1 MPNPSTGEQTSV
13 RLTPGSQVGFRLRT
27 IPPYE
32 FQLRAPQAT
41 SLDALEQT
49 LEVSADCRYLPAE
62 VPCHVTWLIKLEGDP
77 LVRRVPDSATL
88 KVTNGREGKLE
99 LTADALF
106 LGLVGKGKVGLEV
119 EPLLAHCP
127 SSELAPSSISFDNQ
141 ASITV
146 SPLQKSYKIGTLVNL
161 TPKTSG
167 LFSGKKLKL
176 ELYESD
182 EGEAKLGTYVPHEV
196 EWGAAERGPKKWRI
210 GCVDSDTDDPRFD
223 YREVGEKGSLEWGY
237 SLLSEFTRGEVK
249 VFDVVDENPRLLPK
263 VERPTLVEFAWAEEA
278 SLLGTKI
285 VVRGKVTGF
294 DPALEVPFALTM
306 CRGDKTYT
314 LNVELG
320 PEGTFEVDVCTL
332 WPWDSTKGQNLSAH
346 LRCKSIGKTEPFS
359 AVIDYDPGKFG
370 PIQPPRK
377 DGGVRGPDDLTVDH
391 LVQIVA
397 HKVSDAKVR
406 PHAKDLLPGI
416 KEVMK
421 EHAINTPLRMA
432 HFLAQTAHEGGSYM
446 RMTEMGGDSY
456 FDKYEFASR
465 LGNTEKGDGLRF
477 KGRGL
482 IQLTGRHN
490 YTEFGKSVGEDFT
503 TEPNNEKLAEHPWCS
518 KAAGWY
524 WSRRK
529 LNGYADAD
537 DVTTLTKR
545 INGGDN
551 GLPDRQ
557 KLTKRAKEILGAR
570 SAMPSGFDIAPSVS
584 TAAGSGSTG
593 ASHGESS
600 GAPWMVYAKQE
611 LEKKVKEVKG
621 STHSPDV
628 LKYFNTTSYDPAN
641 DEEPWCSAF
650 ANWCVV
656 SAGIETPNSA
666 RAIDWKRAWGKGKDL
681 GKPAY
686 GALMIFHWHQTEA
699 TCKAKNCSKKNKWPS
714 PGCTKG
720 HVGFVVGKTS
730 SGKMVVLGGNQDDSV
745 KLSAYGTSCAIAY
758 MVPQDYEVAESD
770 YELRV
775 YSDTEIKEGTF
786 EGTR

>member
-1 MPNPSTGEQTSV
+1 MANEQTSV
-13 RLTPGSQVGFRLRT
+13 KLTPGSQVGFRLRT

-32 FQLRAPQAT
+32 FALRAPAAT
-41 SLDALEQT
+41 KLDALEQV
-49 LEVSADCRYLPAE
+49 LEIEADCRYLPAE
-62 VPCHVTWLIKLEGDP
+62 VPCHVTWLIQLEGDP
-77 LVRRVPDSATL
+77 VVRRVPDSGTL
-88 KVTNGREGKLE
+88 KVSDGQGKLE
-99 LTADALF
+99 LIADALF

-119 EPLLAHCP
+119 EPHLAHCP
-127 SSELAPSSISFDNQ
+127 DSKLAPSTISFDNQ

-146 SPLQKSYKIGTLVNL
+146 APQQKSYKIGSLVTL
-161 TPKTSG
+161 TPHTSG
-167 LFSGKKLKL
+167 LFAGKPLQL

-182 EGEAKLGTYVPHEV
+182 EGEAKLGKHVPHEL
-196 EWGAAERGPKKWRI
+196 EWGAQERGAKKWRI
-210 GCVDSDTDDPRFD
+210 GCVDTDPEDPRFD

-237 SLLSEFTRGEVK
+237 RLLAEFTRQGIKE
-249 VFDVVDENPRLLPK
+249 FDTVDEDPAFLPQ
-263 VERPTLVEFAWAEEA
+263 VERPTLVEFGWAEEA
-278 SLLGTKI
+278 ALLGTKI

-294 DPALEVPFALTM
+294 DAALEVPFALTM

-314 LNVELG
+314 ASVETG
-320 PEGTFEVDVCTL
+320 PEGTFEVEVCTL
-332 WPWDSTKGQNLSAH
+332 WPWDSTKGQELAAH
-346 LRCKSIGKTEPFS
+346 LRCKAIGKTEPFS
-359 AVIDYDPGKFG
+359 AAIDYDPSKFG

-397 HKVSDAKVR
+397 HKVKADKVR

-421 EHAINTPLRMA
+421 EYEINTPLRMA
-432 HFLAQTAHEGGSYM
+432 HFLAQTAHESGSYM
-446 RMTEMGGDSY
+446 RLTEMGKDSY
-456 FDKYEFASR
+456 FDKYEFAKR

-482 IQLTGRHN
+482 IQLTGRNN
-490 YTEFGKSVGEDFT
+490 YTKFGAAMGEDFIT
-503 TEPNNEKLAEHPWCS
+503 GSNNEKLVQHPWCS

-524 WSRRK
+524 WNSRK
-529 LNGYADAD
+529 INGYADTD
-537 DVTTLTKR
+537 NVTTVTKKV
-545 INGGDN
+545 NGGDR
-551 GLPDRQ
+551 GLADRVT
-557 KLTKRAKEILGAR
+557 LTARAKKILGATT
-570 SAMPSGFDIAPSVS
+570 AMPSGFDTAPSVS
-584 TAAGSGSTG
+584 SAAGSGSADAT
-593 ASHGESS
+593 HQESS

-621 STHSPDV
+621 KTHSKDV
-628 LKYFNTTSYDPAN
+628 LKYFDTTSYDPDN

-666 RAIDWKRAWGKGKDL
+666 RAIDWKRAWKTKGKDL

-686 GALMIFHWHQTEA
+686 GSIAVFWWHQTEA
-699 TCKAKNCSKKNKWPS
+699 KCKAENCSKKNKWPD

-730 SGKMVVLGGNQDDSV
+730 GGKLVILGGNQKDSV
-745 KLSAYGTSCAIAY
+745 RLSAFGKGCIVAY
-758 MVPQDYEVAESD
+758 MVPKDYVVAESD

-775 YSDTEIKEGTF
+775 YSDTEIDEGTF
-786 EGTR
+786 ADTR